1 RPDGHWPLQPG
12 GGGRGNSVYGRANC
26 ARSQNRRHRGQ
37 DHGGA
42 GRADAQEPRGDPQ
55 SRGVR
60 IRPGREDDRVSRGH
74 GRFFGDER
82 GVREVFRDAQA
93 GTLHHPGRGVAEGG
107 ARGDRCDREG
117 QMNPPRV
124 LLWAL
129 LVAAGAVPGPAAAQS
144 RRTPADSQLARDIF
158 RELIEINTT
167 DSLGNTP
174 RAARAVAQRLLAAGF
189 PAADVRVLIG
199 PDAKH
204 GNLVARYRGTGTG
217 GRPIIGFA
225 HLDVVPARRA
235 DWSVDPFALLEK
247 DGYFYGRGTT
257 DDKVGD
263 AILVADFIRLKRAGF
278 KPRRDLILM
287 LTGDEETAGSCIA
300 WLVTKHRDLIDA
312 EFALNTDAGGGVLRD
327 GHRVMFVVQASE
339 KVYAT
344 YALEATDK
352 GGHRSLPRPA
362 DNPIYRLAGVLER
375 LAAYHFP
382 VQLNEVS
389 RAFFERSA
397 AIETGQL
404 ADDMRGVLKDP
415 PDSAAV
421 ARLSAVPFYNSK
433 LRTTC
438 VATMLA
444 AGHAENAL
452 PQAARATVN
461 CRILPGEPAAPVE
474 ATLTRFGGDDRIT
487 VSTVYTPVPSPPSP
501 LTPAIMGPLERLVAD
516 QFPGVPIVP
525 VMEAGATDGLFL
537 RNAGIPTYG
546 VSAVFEDP
554 NDIRAHGRDERIGV
568 QSFYDALEFW
578 HHMLRT

>member
-1 RPDGHWPLQPG
+1 MSRLTLVIVAALRWSVPDGASAQTEAP
-12 GGGRGNSVYGRANC
+12 SADRA
-26 ARSQNRRHRGQ
+26 
-37 DHGGA
+37 
-42 GRADAQEPRGDPQ
+42 
-55 SRGVR
+55 
-60 IRPGREDDRVSRGH
+60 
-74 GRFFGDER
+74 
-82 GVREVFRDAQA
+82 
-93 GTLHHPGRGVAEGG
+93 
-107 ARGDRCDREG
+107 
-117 QMNPPRV
+117 
-124 LLWAL
+124 
-129 LVAAGAVPGPAAAQS
+129 
-144 RRTPADSQLARDIF
+144 LARDIL
-158 RELIEINTT
+158 RELVEINTT

-174 RAARAVAQRLLAAGF
+174 RAARAMARRLVAAGF

-199 PDAKH
+199 PDARH
-204 GNLVARYRGTGTG
+204 GNLVARYRGTATATA

-263 AILVADFIRLKRAGF
+263 AILVVDFIRLKRAGF
-278 KPRRDLILM
+278 RPTRDLILV

-300 WLVTKHRDLIDA
+300 WLVTKHRDLVDA

-327 GHRVMFVVQASE
+327 GRRVMLTVQASE

-352 GGHRSLPRPA
+352 GGHSSLPRPA

-397 AIETGQL
+397 AIDTGRL
-404 ADDMRGVLKDP
+404 ADDERGVLKDP

-421 ARLSAVPFYNSK
+421 ARLSGIPFYNSK

-438 VATMLA
+438 VATMMQ

-452 PQAARATVN
+452 PQSARLTVN
-461 CRILPGEPAAPVE
+461 CRILPGEPASDVE
-474 ATLTRFGGDDRIT
+474 ATLRRLAAAALRHRRRA
-487 VSTVYTPVPSPPSP
+487 PP
-501 LTPAIMGPLERLVAD
+501 
-516 QFPGVPIVP
+516 
-525 VMEAGATDGLFL
+525 AGCG
-537 RNAGIPTYG
+537 
-546 VSAVFEDP
+546 S
-554 NDIRAHGRDERIGV
+554 
-568 QSFYDALEFW
+568 
-578 HHMLRT
+578 

>member
-1 RPDGHWPLQPG
+1 M
-12 GGGRGNSVYGRANC
+12 RA
-26 ARSQNRRHRGQ
+26 
-37 DHGGA
+37 
-42 GRADAQEPRGDPQ
+42 
-55 SRGVR
+55 VR
-60 IRPGREDDRVSRGH
+60 V
-74 GRFFGDER
+74 
-82 GVREVFRDAQA
+82 VLVLA
-93 GTLHHPGRGVAEGG
+93 GTL
-107 ARGDRCDREG
+107 
-117 QMNPPRV
+117 
-124 LLWAL
+124 LS
-129 LVAAGAVPGPAAAQS
+129 AGAAAQDGLS
-144 RRTPADSQLARDIF
+144 PADRALARDIF
-158 RELIEINTT
+158 KQLIEINTT

-174 RAARAVAQRLLAAGF
+174 RAARAMAQRLRAAGF
-189 PAADVRVLIG
+189 AAPDVRVLIG
-199 PDAKH
+199 PDATH
-204 GNLVARYRGTGTG
+204 GNLVARYRGTATG
-217 GRPIIGFA
+217 GRPIVVFA
-225 HLDVVPARRA
+225 HLDVVPARRS
-235 DWSVDPFALLEK
+235 DWSVDPFTFLEK

-263 AILVADFIRLKRAGF
+263 AVLIANFVRLQRDHF
-278 KPRRDLILM
+278 KPTRDLILV
-287 LTGDEETAGSCIA
+287 LTGDEETNGSCIQ
-300 WLVTKHRDLIDA
+300 WLVTKHRDLVAA

-327 GHRVMFVVQASE
+327 GRRVMFTVQ
-339 KVYAT
+339 
-344 YALEATDK
+344 ATDK
-352 GGHRSLPRPA
+352 GGHSSLPRPA

-375 LAAYHFP
+375 LAAYQFP

-397 AIETGQL
+397 AIDTGRL
-404 ADDMRGVLKDP
+404 ADDERGVLKDP

-438 VATMLA
+438 VAPMLA

-461 CRILPGEPAAPVE
+461 CRVLPGEPPAGVE
-474 ATLTRFGGDDRIT
+474 APLGRLAADQRVTGRT
-487 VSTVYTPVPSPPSP
+487 VDTPIPSPHPP
-501 LTPAIMGPLERLVAD
+501 LTPAIMGTLERLVAE

-578 HHMLRT
+578 HHMLRAFAS

>member
-1 RPDGHWPLQPG
+1 
-12 GGGRGNSVYGRANC
+12 
-26 ARSQNRRHRGQ
+26 
-37 DHGGA
+37 
-42 GRADAQEPRGDPQ
+42 
-55 SRGVR
+55 
-60 IRPGREDDRVSRGH
+60 
-74 GRFFGDER
+74 
-82 GVREVFRDAQA
+82 
-93 GTLHHPGRGVAEGG
+93 
-107 ARGDRCDREG
+107 
-117 QMNPPRV
+117 M
-124 LLWAL
+124 
-129 LVAAGAVPGPAAAQS
+129 
-144 RRTPADSQLARDIF
+144 
-158 RELIEINTT
+158 
-167 DSLGNTP
+167 
-174 RAARAVAQRLLAAGF
+174 
-189 PAADVRVLIG
+189 
-199 PDAKH
+199 
-204 GNLVARYRGTGTG
+204 
-217 GRPIIGFA
+217 
-225 HLDVVPARRA
+225 
-235 DWSVDPFALLEK
+235 DPFTFLEK

-278 KPRRDLILM
+278 RPTRDLILV

-327 GHRVMFVVQASE
+327 GRRVMFTVQASE

-344 YALEATDK
+344 YALAAVDK
-352 GGHRSLPRPA
+352 GGHSSLPRPA
-362 DNPIYRLAGVLER
+362 DNPIYRLARVLQR
-375 LAAYHFP
+375 LADYQFP

-415 PDSAAV
+415 PDSGSV

-461 CRILPGEPAAPVE
+461 CRILPGEPAAAVE
-474 ATLTRFGGDDRIT
+474 ATLARFAGDDRIT
-487 VSTVYTPVPSPPSP
+487 VTTVYTPVPSPPSP

-568 QSFYDALEFW
+568 QTFYDALEFW
-578 HHMLRT
+578 HHMLRAFAS

>member
-1 RPDGHWPLQPG
+1 MSRLTLVIVAALRWSVPDGANAQIEAP
-12 GGGRGNSVYGRANC
+12 SADRA
-26 ARSQNRRHRGQ
+26 
-37 DHGGA
+37 
-42 GRADAQEPRGDPQ
+42 
-55 SRGVR
+55 
-60 IRPGREDDRVSRGH
+60 
-74 GRFFGDER
+74 
-82 GVREVFRDAQA
+82 
-93 GTLHHPGRGVAEGG
+93 
-107 ARGDRCDREG
+107 
-117 QMNPPRV
+117 
-124 LLWAL
+124 
-129 LVAAGAVPGPAAAQS
+129 
-144 RRTPADSQLARDIF
+144 LARDIL
-158 RELIEINTT
+158 RELVEINTT

-174 RAARAVAQRLLAAGF
+174 RAARAMARRLVAAGF

-235 DWSVDPFALLEK
+235 DWSVDPFTFLEQ

-278 KPRRDLILM
+278 KPRRDLIIV
-287 LTGDEETAGSCIA
+287 LTGDEETAGSCIG
-300 WLVTKHRDLIDA
+300 WLVNKHRDLIDA

-327 GHRVMFVVQASE
+327 GRRVMFAVQASE

-352 GGHRSLPRPA
+352 GGHSSLPRPA
-362 DNPIYRLAGVLER
+362 DNPVYRLAPLLGR
-375 LAAYHFP
+375 LPAYQFP
-382 VQLNEVS
+382 LKLNEVS

-397 AIETGQL
+397 AIDTGRL
-404 ADDMRGVLKDP
+404 ADDERGVLKDP

-438 VATMLA
+438 VATMME

-452 PQAARATVN
+452 PQSARATVN
-461 CRILPGEPAAPVE
+461 CRILPGEPAAEVT
-474 ATLTRFGGDDRIT
+474 ATLERLAADDRIALR
-487 VSTVYTPVPSPPSP
+487 TVYAPIPSGPSP
-501 LTPAIMGPLERLVAD
+501 LTPAIMGPIERLVAE
-516 QFPGVPIVP
+516 QFPNVPIVP

-537 RNAGIPTYG
+537 RNAGIPTHG
-546 VSAVFEDP
+546 VP
-554 NDIRAHGRDERIGV
+554 
-568 QSFYDALEFW
+568 
-578 HHMLRT
+578 

>member
-1 RPDGHWPLQPG
+1 MH
-12 GGGRGNSVYGRANC
+12 
-26 ARSQNRRHRGQ
+26 RSL
-37 DHGGA
+37 
-42 GRADAQEPRGDPQ
+42 
-55 SRGVR
+55 V
-60 IRPGREDDRVSRGH
+60 V
-74 GRFFGDER
+74 
-82 GVREVFRDAQA
+82 
-93 GTLHHPGRGVAEGG
+93 
-107 ARGDRCDREG
+107 C
-117 QMNPPRV
+117 V
-124 LLWAL
+124 L
-129 LVAAGAVPGPAAAQS
+129 AGAILSTGAVAQDGLS
-144 RRTPADSQLARDIF
+144 PADRALARDIF
-158 RELIEINTT
+158 KQLIEINTT

-174 RAARAVAQRLLAAGF
+174 RAARAMAQRLLAAGF
-189 PAADVRVLIG
+189 PARDVRVLIG
-199 PDAKH
+199 PDATH

-217 GRPIIGFA
+217 GRPIVVFA
-225 HLDVVPARRA
+225 HLDVVPARRT
-235 DWSVDPFALLEK
+235 DWSVDPFTFLEK

-263 AILVADFIRLKRAGF
+263 AILVADFIRLKRAAF
-278 KPRRDLILM
+278 RPTRDLVLV

-300 WLVTKHRDLIDA
+300 WLVTKHRDLVDA

-327 GHRVMFVVQASE
+327 GRRVMFTVQASE

-344 YALEATDK
+344 YALAGVDK
-352 GGHRSLPRPA
+352 GGHSSLPRPA
-362 DNPIYRLAGVLER
+362 DNPIYRLARVLQR
-375 LAAYHFP
+375 LADYQFP

-404 ADDMRGVLKDP
+404 ADDMRGVLKEP
-415 PDSAAV
+415 PDSGAV

-554 NDIRAHGRDERIGV
+554 NDIRAHGRDERIAV
-568 QSFYDALEFW
+568 ESFYDALEFW
-578 HHMLRT
+578 HRMLRAFASQQ

>member
-1 RPDGHWPLQPG
+1 MR
-12 GGGRGNSVYGRANC
+12 
-26 ARSQNRRHRGQ
+26 RSL
-37 DHGGA
+37 
-42 GRADAQEPRGDPQ
+42 
-55 SRGVR
+55 V
-60 IRPGREDDRVSRGH
+60 V
-74 GRFFGDER
+74 
-82 GVREVFRDAQA
+82 
-93 GTLHHPGRGVAEGG
+93 
-107 ARGDRCDREG
+107 C
-117 QMNPPRV
+117 V
-124 LLWAL
+124 L
-129 LVAAGAVPGPAAAQS
+129 AGAILSTGAVAQDGLS
-144 RRTPADSQLARDIF
+144 PADRALARDIF
-158 RELIEINTT
+158 KQLIEINTT

-174 RAARAVAQRLLAAGF
+174 RAARAMAQRLLAAGF
-189 PAADVRVLIG
+189 PASDVRVLIG
-199 PDAKH
+199 PDATH
-204 GNLVARYRGTGTG
+204 GNLVARYHGTGTG
-217 GRPIIGFA
+217 GRPIVVFA
-225 HLDVVPARRA
+225 HLDVVPARRT
-235 DWSVDPFALLEK
+235 DWSVDPFTFLEK

-263 AILVADFIRLKRAGF
+263 AILVVDFIRLKRAGF
-278 KPRRDLILM
+278 KPQRDLILM
-287 LTGDEETAGSCIA
+287 LNGDEETAGSCIA
-300 WLVTKHRDLIDA
+300 WLVTKHRDLVDA

-327 GHRVMFVVQASE
+327 GRRVMFTVQASE

-352 GGHRSLPRPA
+352 GGHSSLPRPA
-362 DNPIYRLAGVLER
+362 DNPIYRLAGVLEG
-375 LAAYHFP
+375 LADYQFP

-397 AIETGQL
+397 AIDTGRL
-404 ADDMRGVLKDP
+404 ADDERGVLKDP

-421 ARLSAVPFYNSK
+421 ARLSGIPFYNSK

-461 CRILPGEPAAPVE
+461 CRILPGEPPTGVE
-474 ATLTRFGGDDRIT
+474 ATLGRLAADDRIT
-487 VSTVYTPVPSPPSP
+487 VSTVYTPIPSPPSP

-554 NDIRAHGRDERIGV
+554 NDIRAHGRDERLGV

-578 HHMLRT
+578 HRMLRAFAS